1 MEGQAAKQAGEGASG
16 SNENDNAPGTWQQLN
31 GDALLEESNALA
43 LYVGRH
49 GDGLVEDVDGAT
61 DDPYRA
67 LLAAIAEATSSPSA
81 SSWKTLMQAYSRV
94 STVTY
99 GKRGVNGRSVLDTA
113 NVRRSRIRSL
123 SWWREWWEGL
133 QRYRPLGIGLIFFL
147 IALAVHAVP
156 HFSGQNAGGFL
167 VRLTHALTPLLIP
180 ALWGG
185 IGACTFLAKHLS
197 NKLSQQAYER
207 ARQQGDVVRV
217 FLGAMIGVFAV
228 VAFTDFEM
236 TSIPMATDPAAT
248 GAIAADSIA
257 TNSVAADATAA
268 APIAMG
274 TIVIAF
280 VAGLAVKPIYA
291 GIEALANA
299 LASRLRA

>member
-1 MEGQAAKQAGEGASG
+1 MEGQAGEQTGGGASE
-16 SNENDNAPGTWQQLN
+16 SNQNDSAAGTWEQLN

-49 GDGLVEDVDGAT
+49 GDGLVEDDVDGAA
-61 DDPYRA
+61 DDPYQA
-67 LLAAIAEATSSPSA
+67 LLVAIAEATSSPSA

-94 STVTY
+94 SAVTY

-123 SWWREWWEGL
+123 SWWREWLEGL
-133 QRYRPLGIGLIFFL
+133 QRYRPLGIGLLFFL
-147 IALAVHAVP
+147 VALAVHAVP
-156 HFSGQNAGGFL
+156 HLSGQNSGGFL
-167 VRLTHALTPLLIP
+167 VRLTHALNPLLIP

-236 TSIPMATDPAAT
+236 TSIPM
-248 GAIAADSIA
+248 
-257 TNSVAADATAA
+257 
-268 APIAMG
+268 G

-280 VAGLAVKPIYA
+280 VAGLAVKPVYA
-291 GIEALANA
+291 GIETLANA
-299 LASRLRA
+299 LASRLRGA